1 MDYKFEKR
9 KNKKIK
15 ERRKKELNGKY
26 SSKHI
31 RNQTNISK
39 KLKQKQKNNNN
50 KKEIFE

>member
-9 KNKKIK
+9 KNKKMK

-31 RNQTNISK
+31 RNQTNISEK
-39 KLKQKQKNNNN
+39 QKQKQKNK